1 MESTMPLVL
10 VRTPTYRRPSQLKRA
25 LNCLQAQTHQDWVCE
40 VRDDCP
46 DKSAQKIIEEIND
59 PRIKYI
65 SNRPQQYLIA
75 NLDACFRL
83 ENQYSADYF
92 FMLEDDN
99 QIKENFI
106 DRGIQIIEQNG
117 VSICQINQVI
127 DYVTENRLSSF
138 GILNGTFD
146 ERVYQPEEF
155 HLSLFGGIGISNGG
169 AFWSKNIRQELSFK
183 TDTIPALDEYIRTC
197 MVVEPIYICREKLAV
212 WTQNEEETTRNL
224 GFGRGWLR
232 RELDLK
238 ASIRHIRRTIWKK
251 TPQHLQKDF
260 LEGGVLRIPMK
271 NRALALHKA
280 DINLINNQ
288 PESNNKIK
296 RMAVKYLGRV
306 HPSVTRI

>member
-1 MESTMPLVL
+1 MPLVL

-46 DKSAQKIIEEIND
+46 DNSAQQTVEEIND
-59 PRIKYI
+59 PRIQYI
-65 SNRPQQYLIA
+65 ANRPQQFLIA

-83 ENQYSADYF
+83 ENSYSADYF

-99 QIKENFI
+99 QVKANFME
-106 DRGIQIIEQNG
+106 RGIQIIEQSG

-127 DYVTENRLSSF
+127 DYVAEKRLSSF
-138 GILNGTFD
+138 GILDGTFD

-155 HLSLFGGIGISNGG
+155 HLALFGGIGISNGG
-169 AFWSKNIRQELSFK
+169 VFWSKSIRQELSFK
-183 TDTIPALDEYIRTC
+183 TNTIPALDEYIRTC
-197 MVVEPIYICREKLAV
+197 MVVEPIYICLDKLAV
-212 WTQNEEETTRNL
+212 WTKNEEETTRNL

-238 ASIRHIRRTIWKK
+238 ASIRSIRRTLWNE
-251 TPQHLQKDF
+251 TPRHLQKDF

-271 NRALALHKA
+271 NRARALHKS
-280 DINLINNQ
+280 DIKLIETNAKS
-288 PESNNKIK
+288 ENKIK
-296 RMAVKYLGRV
+296 QMAVKYLGRV
-306 HPSVTRI
+306 HPSVTHL